1 MESFEFLLLALPL
14 GVVGV
19 VGGRILVRGFLGFVG
34 VGFRRARHVER
45 SEQAMHRFCKGALV
59 EHRAI
64 EPVEFG
70 AGLAFD
76 IGAPEVDNSMRAAR
90 RLQSRQ
96 PLAHEHRH
104 RVFERRLVAVA
115 GLGEGA
121 LVIPVVEHRGQIRGD
136 AFHPPRPDR
145 LDPRLLDRVEQRA
158 RRLVLRGMA
167 AMDRVVVAGEPQ
179 RHRNRRARA
188 GSRSRADWACAA
200 APAGAPWRRPGRRPA
215 RACRRR
221 TEFPA
226 RGAGTSRACTRRA
239 PA

>member
-1 MESFEFLLLALPL
+1 
-14 GVVGV
+14 
-19 VGGRILVRGFLGFVG
+19 
-34 VGFRRARHVER
+34 
-45 SEQAMHRFCKGALV
+45 MHRFCKGALV

-76 IGAPEVDNSMRAAR
+76 IGAPEVDDSMRAAR

-96 PLAHEHRH
+96 PLAHEHCH
-104 RVFERRLVAVA
+104 RVFERRLVAVS

-121 LVIPVVEHRGQIRGD
+121 LVIPVVEHRGEIRGD

-179 RHRNRRARA
+179 RHGIGEPAQDRGLARIGLARRLRQARLGAVRADDQRRLVGGEQNFQLGAPGHRARA
-188 GSRSRADWACAA
+188 RGE
-200 APAGAPWRRPGRRPA
+200 RPLEQLVGRLGL
-215 RACRRR
+215 
-221 TEFPA
+221 
-226 RGAGTSRACTRRA
+226 GAGLAVAHRFDVDGGHSRVLS
-239 PA
+239 